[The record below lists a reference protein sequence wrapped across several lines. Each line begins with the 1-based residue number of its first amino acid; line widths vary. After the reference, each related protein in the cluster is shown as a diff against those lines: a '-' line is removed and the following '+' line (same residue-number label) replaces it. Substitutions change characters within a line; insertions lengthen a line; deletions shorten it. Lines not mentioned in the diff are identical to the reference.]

1 MSTAGNSD
9 IDGGCG
15 FPPAYRM
22 EDSHTDSQT
31 PAKARG
37 GRDSSTQVNV
47 RFFFF
52 LMKKKSAS
60 IFYSI
65 DLYFMSISERSES
78 TLPCSG
84 KKTSCRK
91 DM

>member
-37 GRDSSTQVNV
+37 AEIHQPKWMSG
-47 RFFFF
+47 FFF
-52 LMKKKSAS
+52 
-60 IFYSI
+60 
-65 DLYFMSISERSES
+65 
-78 TLPCSG
+78 
-84 KKTSCRK
+84 
-91 DM
+91 